1 MIGRN
6 GRSECETGAVLVEEV
21 EVDSEG
27 VVLAGSIWR
36 PDSPAR
42 SVIVMHP
49 GSGASDRHNDTLF
62 APIRTAL
69 LGGGHAV
76 ASFDKRG
83 VGAST
88 GSLWTTSI
96 EQQASDLLA
105 CARAVSGRVPDVPV
119 GAFGHSQGGWVVYEA
134 AGTSDLLDFAIANS
148 GPGVSPRDQERH
160 ALTTATA
167 DHPDQ
172 SGAMELFDELVER
185 ARRSQPLDAVLAETD
200 LSAAGELRGFAT
212 DLLSEVNV
220 WSLASL
226 VFAYDP
232 TSALR
237 AIDIPILC
245 VFGREDPLVPIHDS
259 VVALRRLVS
268 DRYLEVRV
276 FDGAG
281 HRLEP
286 KDGVGFVDGYLDA
299 ITDFA
304 TRRTARQRHLSIG
317 RDKPDPTDH
326 PVA

>member
-1 MIGRN
+1 VVGQHPA
-6 GRSECETGAVLVEEV
+6 GCERSECETGAVVVKEV
-21 EVDSEG
+21 EVDREG
-27 VVLAGSIWR
+27 VVLAGSIWF
-36 PDSPAR
+36 PDSAPK

-49 GSGASDRHNDTLF
+49 GSGPSDRNNDTLF

-69 LGGGHAV
+69 LASNHAV

-88 GSLWTTSI
+88 GSLWTTSV

-105 CARAVSGRVPDVPV
+105 CIEAVSGQLPSVPV

-134 AGTSDLLDFAIANS
+134 AGTGDLLDFAIANS

-160 ALTTATA
+160 ALRVATA
-167 DHPDQ
+167 DHRDQ
-172 SGAMELFDELVER
+172 SRAMQLFDELVER

-212 DLLSEVNV
+212 NLLSDANE

-226 VFAYDP
+226 LFSYDP
-232 TSALR
+232 TSALH
-237 AIDIPILC
+237 AIDIPLLC
-245 VFGREDPLVPIHDS
+245 VFGREDPLVPIDDS
-259 VVALRRLVS
+259 VEALRRLVS

-286 KDGVGFVDGYLDA
+286 KGGHGFVDGYLDA
-299 ITDFA
+299 IADFA
-304 TRRTARQRHLSIG
+304 TRRSTR
-317 RDKPDPTDH
+317 
-326 PVA
+326 

>member
-1 MIGRN
+1 
-6 GRSECETGAVLVEEV
+6 VLVEEV
-21 EVDSEG
+21 EVDREG
-27 VVLAGSIWR
+27 VVLAGSMWL
-36 PDSPAR
+36 PDAPAK

-49 GSGASDRHNDTLF
+49 GSGPSDRHNDTLF
-62 APIRTAL
+62 APIRSAL
-69 LGGGHAV
+69 LSADHAV

-105 CARAVSGRVPDVPV
+105 CIGTVSDRVPDVPV

-134 AGTSDLLDFAIANS
+134 AGTSDVLDFAIANS
-148 GPGVSPRDQERH
+148 GPGVSPGDQERH
-160 ALTTATA
+160 ALRVATA

-172 SGAMELFDELVER
+172 SGAMALFDELVER

-200 LSAAGELRGFAT
+200 LTAAGELRGFAT
-212 DLLSEVNV
+212 DLLSDVDE

-245 VFGREDPLVPIHDS
+245 VFGREDPLVPVDDS

-268 DRYLEVRV
+268 DGYLEIRV

-281 HRLEP
+281 HRLQP
-286 KDGVGFVDGYLDA
+286 KDGHGFVDGYLDA
-299 ITDFA
+299 IADFA
-304 TRRTARQRHLSIG
+304 TRRSAR
-317 RDKPDPTDH
+317 
-326 PVA
+326 